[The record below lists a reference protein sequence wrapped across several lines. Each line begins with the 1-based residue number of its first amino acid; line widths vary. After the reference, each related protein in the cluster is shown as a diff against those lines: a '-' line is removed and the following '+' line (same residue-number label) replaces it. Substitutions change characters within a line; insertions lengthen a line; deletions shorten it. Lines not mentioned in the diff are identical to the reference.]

1 MYNNFRIEI
10 ALWTGRLAKRA
21 NTSVLVQQEKKIGF
35 QFQSEQWRQISKNTR
50 RDMLPLTI
58 G

>member
-10 ALWTGRLAKRA
+10 ALWTGEEKRA

-50 RDMLPLTI
+50 CDMLPLTI

>member
-1 MYNNFRIEI
+1 MYNNFRIAI
-10 ALWTGRLAKRA
+10 ALWTGEEKRA